1 MKNQLQLLTPSINL
15 TASVAVTHQEAQLN
29 IGARSLSWYHAA
41 VRPAVRPG
49 PVFAGELAAFAG
61 DVARAVSDETVQAV
75 IVALCPHMEP
85 CDTQLVA
92 ELEVS
97 RRLDELLEAVEESK
111 GIAAP
116 ARAVVTTAALAVAAA
131 MLRAKAVRW

>member
-15 TASVAVTHQEAQLN
+15 TATVAVTHQEAQVN
-29 IGARSLSWYHAA
+29 IGARSLSWYHA
-41 VRPAVRPG
+41 AVRPG

-75 IVALCPHMEP
+75 IGALCPHLEP
-85 CDTQLVA
+85 CETQLVA

-116 ARAVVTTAALAVAAA
+116 ARAVVVTTAALAVAAA

>member
-1 MKNQLQLLTPSINL
+1 MKNQLQLLTQSINL
-15 TASVAVTHQEAQLN
+15 TATVAVTHQEAQVN

-41 VRPAVRPG
+41 VRPG
-49 PVFAGELAAFAG
+49 PVFASELAAFAG

-92 ELEVS
+92 DLEVQ
-97 RRLDELLEAVEESK
+97 RRLDELLEAVEESR

-116 ARAVVTTAALAVAAA
+116 ARAVVVTTAALAVAAA

>member
-29 IGARSLSWYHAA
+29 IGARSLSWYHA
-41 VRPAVRPG
+41 AVRPG